1 MNLSVYLIY
10 RSIYLYFLKLRVF
23 LYLFIYLFLI
33 IICHF
38 VHSFVRS
45 LIRSL
50 VRWCVHSFVLS
61 FVFSFFL
68 SFRGAMGS
76 HIRLHPE
83 ATDLRHQ
90 TPQREQDLQSG
101 KESETP
107 EPSQPCKTVG
117 WFKSANTCEHIL
129 PKSDTEIHRGH
140 KHVHCGQ
147 AKSEA
152 SRASQKTAA
161 KALQASSITANSS
174 SIVDTPGSPGEFSSN
189 FGIEACTCG
198 VCQGQHSTD
207 LTIKCLRPRSALLG
221 T

>member
-1 MNLSVYLIY
+1 M
-10 RSIYLYFLKLRVF
+10 
-23 LYLFIYLFLI
+23 
-33 IICHF
+33 
-38 VHSFVRS
+38 
-45 LIRSL
+45 
-50 VRWCVHSFVLS
+50 
-61 FVFSFFL
+61 
-68 SFRGAMGS
+68 RGARGS
-76 HIRLHPE
+76 HIRRHPE

-117 WFKSANTCEHIL
+117 WFKSANTGEHIL

-140 KHVHCGQ
+140 KHFHCGQ

-152 SRASQKTAA
+152 SRAA

-189 FGIEACTCG
+189 FGIEACTCR